1 VYTSRNRKC
10 NKRCDSKFTARKIK
24 KPQLVTFPV
33 VTSLKFARMN
43 QNWEEHDWGR
53 VLFSDESRF
62 SSRAQDRVWR
72 RQGERYSSG
81 TVVQQN
87 FWSGSVM
94 GWPGISLEA
103 KTGLF
108 ILQEKTLH

>member
-1 VYTSRNRKC
+1 
-10 NKRCDSKFTARKIK
+10 
-24 KPQLVTFPV
+24 
-33 VTSLKFARMN
+33 MN

-108 ILQEKTLH
+108 ILQEQTLH